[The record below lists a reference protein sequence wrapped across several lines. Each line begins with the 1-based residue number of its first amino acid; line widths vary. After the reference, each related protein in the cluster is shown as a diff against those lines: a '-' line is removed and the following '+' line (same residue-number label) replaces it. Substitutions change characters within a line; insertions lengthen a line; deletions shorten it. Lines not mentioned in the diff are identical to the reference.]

1 MTGEVHTC
9 GVCGEVFEGQGM
21 LHGVQAGLWLLL
33 GHRLVCPVP
42 GGFDCAVGAAH
53 SEDGGDL
60 GPGGSVGF
68 GFADDAGA
76 FEVEGVCAGGDCVV
90 GGGDV
95 VEGGHAVECNRGL
108 HSDGRHATISYMS
121 TDRSDIIAAEIAAE
135 IAASAETP
143 AQAGALTAIAG
154 VIFLLS
160 QDAELIDMAAENDQE
175 HFAEGCKSPAFQQKL
190 ARALLAVRAA
200 TEAA

>member
-1 MTGEVHTC
+1 MN
-9 GVCGEVFEGQGM
+9 VCGMCGAEFVAAGTT
-21 LHGVQAGLWLLL
+21 HGVPAGLWLLL
-33 GHRLVCPVP
+33 GHRVVCPVP
-42 GGFDCAVGAAH
+42 GGFDRAVGAAH
-53 SEDGGDL
+53 AEDGGDL

-76 FEVEGVCAGGDCVV
+76 FEVEGVGAGGDCVV
-90 GGGDV
+90 CGGDV
-95 VEGGHAVECNRGL
+95 VEGGHGVECNRGL

-154 VIFLLS
+154 AIFLLA
-160 QDAELIDMAAENDQE
+160 QDAELVGMAAENDQE

-190 ARALLAVRAA
+190 ARALLTVRAA
-200 TEAA
+200 AEAA

>member
-1 MTGEVHTC
+1 MC
-9 GVCGEVFEGQGM
+9 GVCGEAFEGQGV
-21 LHGVQAGLWLLL
+21 LHGMPEGLWLLL

-42 GGFDCAVGAAH
+42 GGLDSSVGAAH
-53 SEDGGDL
+53 AEDGGDF

-68 GFADDAGA
+68 GGADDAGA
-76 FEVEGVCAGGDCVV
+76 FGVEGVGAGGDCVV

-95 VEGGHAVECNRGL
+95 VEGGHGVECNRGL
-108 HSDGRHATISYMS
+108 HSGGRHATISYMS
-121 TDRSDIIAAEIAAE
+121 TDRSDTIAAEITAE
-135 IAASAETP
+135 IAAFAETP

-154 VIFLLS
+154 VIFLLA
-160 QDAELIDMAAENDQE
+160 QDAELVDMAAENDQE

-200 TEAA
+200 AEAA